1 MNQKGNILFL
11 ILIAVALFAALSYA
25 VTGSSRNSGASIQR
39 DKAKLIASQFL
50 QYGTQLENAVNRL
63 MLINRCTDTQL
74 SFERSPFDGSD
85 GAFYNANAP
94 TDFRCHVF
102 HPNGGNQKYYRDI
115 GLTDYVFNFSVE
127 AGRPVPQVGT
137 DCANA
142 ECTDLRL
149 SLRLN
154 HTATSA
160 QINENARL
168 ICEEMVK
175 ILNEGIVET
184 VGDDTQYHYN
194 GTYSY
199 FTPFGTLLNGKR
211 TFCGRVSNTPP
222 VIYTFGHV
230 LLAR

>member
-1 MNQKGNILFL
+1 MHQKGNILFL

-25 VTGSSRNSGASIQR
+25 VTGSSRNSGSSIQR
-39 DKAKLIASQFL
+39 DKAKLIASHFL
-50 QYGTQLENAVNRL
+50 QYGAQLENAVNRL
-63 MLINRCTDTQL
+63 MLINGCSDKQL

-94 TDFRCHVF
+94 SDYRCHVF
-102 HPNGGNQKYYRDI
+102 HVNGGNQKYYRDI

-137 DCANA
+137 DCVSAQ
-142 ECTDLRL
+142 CTDLRL
-149 SLRLN
+149 SVRLN
-154 HTATSA
+154 NTATST

-168 ICEEMVK
+168 ICEEIVK
-175 ILNEGIVET
+175 LLNDGSVGL
-184 VGDDTQYHYN
+184 VGDDTQYFYN
-194 GTYSY
+194 GSYSY

-222 VIYTFGHV
+222 IIYTFGHI